1 MKNNLPVLNASS
13 SPIYT
18 HGYDSAMTLKMHAR
32 RTVEVQGRFFLPYL
46 QPGMRL
52 LDCGCGSG
60 SITRGLARLVAPGEV
75 VGIDIAASE
84 IDRACTDTLHEK
96 VVNARFEVGNL
107 YELAFPDA
115 SFDAIFCHNVLEH
128 LNDPGKALSE
138 MRRVLKPEGIIGV
151 RDADNGGDLL
161 QPEEELL
168 MEWFALLEADWRI
181 VGGNPR
187 IARSLPWVLRQ
198 AGFDSI
204 TPSASYDVYSDPEA
218 VQLIAEVA
226 AMRCQESD
234 AVQRIVDH
242 KLADPVKLRAM
253 HDAWLA
259 WADRPDAFFAHAHV
273 EVVGRN
279 ARSANVSSGIRSGE
293 IDTSQQRYNQGTYW
307 EL

>member
-1 MKNNLPVLNASS
+1 MKNNLPVLNASAG
-13 SPIYT
+13 PTYA
-18 HGYDSAMTLKMHAR
+18 HGYDSAMTVKMHTR

-60 SITRGLARLVAPGEV
+60 SITRGIARIVAPGEV

-84 IDRACTDTLHEK
+84 IDHARTGALREK
-96 VVNARFEVGNL
+96 VTNARFEVGNL

-128 LNDPGKALSE
+128 LNEPSNALRE
-138 MRRVLKPEGIIGV
+138 MRRVLKPGGVIGV

-168 MEWFALLEADWRI
+168 LEWFALLEADWRI

-187 IARSLPWVLRQ
+187 LARSLPWVLRQ
-198 AGFDSI
+198 AGFASI
-204 TPSASYDVYSDPEA
+204 RASASYDVYSDREA
-218 VQLIAEVA
+218 VQLIADVA
-226 AMRCQESD
+226 AMRCQEVD
-234 AVQRIVDH
+234 AVQRMLEH
-242 KLADPVKLRAM
+242 KLADPAKLMAI

-259 WADRPDAFFAHAHV
+259 WAERPDAFFAHAHV
-273 EVVGRN
+273 EVVGWK
-279 ARSANVSSGIRSGE
+279 A
-293 IDTSQQRYNQGTYW
+293 
-307 EL
+307 